1 MDTPCAGATPGKA
14 TGQSVLQPEPQQ
26 LPQPPPSPAIMNVA
40 AEMRAMNERMTCLQS
55 SVDDVLWFLS
65 QSRMESRK
73 VNQGGDRDLKQTRPP
88 PPKSASAWAV
98 ARSEALARSA
108 TILGSGMLSSARYNN
123 FPTIPKQ
130 VAWCALHVNAESHA
144 LACACLF
151 PRSHWQTDQAPKQ
164 CTNTHTNTHTHEGAA
179 RAWIHPMA
187 PGACPRT
194 DSHSARE

>member
-1 MDTPCAGATPGKA
+1 
-14 TGQSVLQPEPQQ
+14 
-26 LPQPPPSPAIMNVA
+26 
-40 AEMRAMNERMTCLQS
+40 MRAMNERMTCLQS

-65 QSRMESRK
+65 QSRLESRQA
-73 VNQGGDRDLKQTRPP
+73 NQGRDRDLQQTRPP
-88 PPKSASAWAV
+88 PPESASAWAV

-130 VAWCALHVNAESHA
+130 VACCSLHVNAESHA
-144 LACACLF
+144 LAWACLF
-151 PRSHWQTDQAPKQ
+151 PRALQPSVHLCVCHRGRVDECLCESMQRSICKLIPRTPCRTGKLIKPP
-164 CTNTHTNTHTHEGAA
+164 NNVRTHTHKHTHKGAA

-187 PGACPRT
+187 PVACPRT